1 MIIYIDLEEQYRKIY
16 RYCYFKLQHQQLAED
31 ITQET
36 FLKFYESNQYVEAGK
51 KVRYLYKIAHNLCVD
66 LYRKEKIDTKPL
78 TDELFVEDT
87 EEEILTSI
95 VLDEPTA
102 GLDPKE
108 RVRFRNLIAELGKTS
123 IVILSTHVVSDIEHI
138 DNTVL
143 MMKNGQFIYQG
154 KWQEQQGDLEAFYLQ
169 QFEED

>member
-95 VLDEPTA
+95 AVKRALMQLEQV
-102 GLDPKE
+102 E
-108 RVRFRNLIAELGKTS
+108 QE
-123 IVILSTHVVSDIEHI
+123 ILLLRYVNEVPVSDICNILHI
-138 DNTVL
+138 SRFAL
-143 MMKNGQFIYQG
+143 YRKC
-154 KWQEQQGDLEAFYLQ
+154 ELP
-169 QFEED
+169 

>member
-51 KVRYLYKIAHNLCVD
+51 KVR
-66 LYRKEKIDTKPL
+66 KEKIDTKPL

-95 VLDEPTA
+95 AVKRALMQLEQV
-102 GLDPKE
+102 E
-108 RVRFRNLIAELGKTS
+108 QE
-123 IVILSTHVVSDIEHI
+123 ILLLRYVNEVPVSDICNILHISRFALYRKTKKAVEHF
-138 DNTVL
+138 
-143 MMKNGQFIYQG
+143 KNILGEGFI
-154 KWQEQQGDLEAFYLQ
+154 
-169 QFEED
+169 

>member
-95 VLDEPTA
+95 AVKRALMQLEQV
-102 GLDPKE
+102 E
-108 RVRFRNLIAELGKTS
+108 QE
-123 IVILSTHVVSDIEHI
+123 ILLLRYVNEVPVSDICNILHISRFALYRKTKEHF
-138 DNTVL
+138 
-143 MMKNGQFIYQG
+143 KNILGEGFI
-154 KWQEQQGDLEAFYLQ
+154 
-169 QFEED
+169 

>member
-95 VLDEPTA
+95 AVKRA
-102 GLDPKE
+102 
-108 RVRFRNLIAELGKTS
+108 
-123 IVILSTHVVSDIEHI
+123 
-138 DNTVL
+138 L
-143 MMKNGQFIYQG
+143 MQLEQVEQEFIYQG

>member
-95 VLDEPTA
+95 
-102 GLDPKE
+102 
-108 RVRFRNLIAELGKTS
+108 AELGKTS

>member
-36 FLKFYESNQYVEAGK
+36 FLKFYESNQYIEAGK

-95 VLDEPTA
+95 AVKRALMQLEQV
-102 GLDPKE
+102 E
-108 RVRFRNLIAELGKTS
+108 QE
-123 IVILSTHVVSDIEHI
+123 ILLLRYVNEVPVSDICNILHISRFALYRKTKKAVEHF
-138 DNTVL
+138 
-143 MMKNGQFIYQG
+143 KNILGEGFI
-154 KWQEQQGDLEAFYLQ
+154 
-169 QFEED
+169 

>member
-95 VLDEPTA
+95 AVKRALMQLEQVEQEILLF
-102 GLDPKE
+102 GMLMKYLYQI
-108 RVRFRNLIAELGKTS
+108 F
-123 IVILSTHVVSDIEHI
+123 VIFYIYRDLLFIEK
-138 DNTVL
+138 L
-143 MMKNGQFIYQG
+143 KRQ
-154 KWQEQQGDLEAFYLQ
+154 
-169 QFEED
+169 

>member
-95 VLDEPTA
+95 AVKRAL
-102 GLDPKE
+102 
-108 RVRFRNLIAELGKTS
+108 AELGKTS